1 MHEKF
6 PEKGVR
12 EEIRQNPEQNV
23 LAKDSYYILCLNL
36 DKNTIYSIII
46 TLDNMRNMRCQGG
59 NAYENYQE
67 KRRGSCF

>member
-1 MHEKF
+1 MLEKF

-36 DKNTIYSIII
+36 DKNTIYSIM
-46 TLDNMRNMRCQGG
+46 TPAR
-59 NAYENYQE
+59 E
-67 KRRGSCF
+67 KVV

>member
-46 TLDNMRNMRCQGG
+46 TLDIMRNMRDQGG
-59 NAYENYQE
+59 TPYEDHQE